1 MREISWVEG
10 EVEWERGNIIDRS
23 MLFAISKGGVKYDGS
38 RSNENDEMEANLR
51 TTAET
56 VSRCALV

>member
-23 MLFAISKGGVKYDGS
+23 MLFAISKGGVK
-38 RSNENDEMEANLR
+38 SNENDEMEANLR
-51 TTAET
+51 TTAKT